1 MLLFCPT
8 LFLARPIYLS
18 SFKVFSPRSVILLL
32 IMIVSLISLPASA
45 APNVSRLSPDN
56 GLSQGVVYTMK
67 LDSKGQLW
75 LATESD
81 LDRFDGTSVG
91 HIRAALNLSS
101 DIVWD
106 FDFVTDTTLHI
117 ATADVGLIE
126 VDLLTGSMRYLQRE
140 IDSAFSRNEAI
151 SLIFQDTQQQRWY
164 ANALSVY
171 QLDNTGNLTEVF
183 TFGGKDPVIH
193 HIRDILRIDDTL
205 IIATSMGLY
214 QYDIA
219 GKHLS
224 ALPYLPENALADQL
238 NGKALLVHDEH
249 LLIGTVQG
257 LYRLPISVFKQ
268 PSTVVRA
275 ETLLAN
281 NNIWK
286 IKPSQQYGI
295 LLATDAGLLQLD
307 TETNAVQTLFQPGRT
322 AFAYA
327 DDTILDFIELSE
339 GRFWLGTRGDG
350 AYFWDSQFTG
360 FENVFNRTGENTL
373 SHNVVFGLH
382 GNATDLWI
390 GTQNG
395 LNRYHWQS
403 GEIEQFLLNSD
414 NAALETASTIYGIY
428 PHTTGR
434 YLWLSTAVSLLQFDT
449 ELNQLVAPTP
459 EQNPDVFQQYVYSA
473 TQTADNGLLIINA
486 KGAFRIKQD
495 GTAQTLQNLSS
506 FLTVPENAQWFGANP
521 AQLNEFLF
529 FYQGTIWLY
538 ALEQDAITQ
547 VYQLPKQYKDKALYG
562 EGMQQVGQSL
572 WFLIYGLGLVELDVV
587 NLSMKSTFFSSDE
600 PALSTSTLYAL
611 QKDDQGYLWMSS
623 HSGLWRFNPRQRLLR
638 QFTNRNGLAYNE
650 FNGTSG
656 YFSVHNSKMVFGSM
670 RGVAIFEPS
679 QFVGEQGSQ
688 PSLYFTNVSLESAAL
703 APQFMPAQQ
712 QQLKLAHD
720 AYGLRVQVS
729 AFDYKV
735 QNDTHYRF
743 DLSGPMDLPDYVKP
757 TPQLSLPNL
766 VPGKYTLTVT
776 AFDPASEQYSKPA
789 IMHISVDYPPWRS
802 PLAYA
807 MYLTI
812 ALGMIMLWLRSKVK
826 QKTKLLEQH
835 NALRQVKNKLELALA
850 VASSDVWEADLNQN
864 CLMHSSR
871 MSLVF
876 PTQQDTYNMEEYL
889 AKLHPDDRASY
900 YQNWQA
906 LKDDENTEFNCIYR
920 IKANDGQ
927 WRWFKD
933 VGKLSALQSDKLQ
946 QIYGLYTDITSHKL
960 TEQELERLS
969 HYDQVT
975 GLPNRNL
982 LQQYLTK
989 AENGLQFRAFIV
1001 IKLLQFNELKSAFG
1015 DLVTN
1020 SALLQISAR
1029 MRSLV
1034 STPDLLIHAA
1044 ESAFIVALYNH
1055 ATADVSHLSE
1065 RLLSLINTPIRVNEQ
1080 DITLSGIAGTA
1091 YGTDGQHS
1099 GQQLLNQAELALRVA
1114 RDNGGYQHYSYQTG
1128 LLEQTKQK
1136 FILQQQ
1142 LRDAISQ
1149 NKLLNYY
1156 QPIINANSGVLAGVE
1171 LLLRWNNH
1179 GNFVPPDEFIPV
1191 AEHCGLIDQL
1201 TCLSLATACEDIR
1214 LLQRQGITLYLSI
1227 NLTATQLC
1235 SHATLTRFKNI
1246 ILEKGLSPSL
1256 IRLEI
1261 TESTLIQNKDNAIHN
1276 MNELRDTGFKIFLD
1290 DFGTGYSSLKYIQ
1303 DFPLDAIKIDRSFVS
1318 NITRTN
1324 NTAIIDTIITLAD
1337 SLGVI
1342 CIAEGVETT
1351 SERDYLL
1358 SKNCHY
1364 MQGYLYSKPVP
1375 IQQLVTVATVLK
1387 SKPEMSVK

>member
-1 MLLFCPT
+1 MSLFRQI
-8 LFLARPIYLS
+8 LILARPIYFCSLKAIKLLQGIS
-18 SFKVFSPRSVILLL
+18 LLL
-32 IMIVSLISLPASA
+32 LSLFVISPLVSAD
-45 APNVSRLSPDN
+45 PNVSRLSPDN

-67 LDSKGQLW
+67 QDSKGQLW

-81 LDRFDGTSVG
+81 LDRFDGNNVER
-91 HIRAALNLSS
+91 IRAALNLSS
-101 DIVWD
+101 DIVRD

-117 ATADVGLIE
+117 ATADAGLIE
-126 VDLLTGSMRYLQRE
+126 MDLLTGSPRYLQRGG
-140 IDSAFSRNEAI
+140 DNSFSRAKAI
-151 SLIFQDTQQQRWY
+151 YLIRQDAQQQRWY

-171 QLDNTGNLTEVF
+171 QLNNDGKLTEVLTF
-183 TFGGKDPVIH
+183 TEKDPDAH

-219 GKHLS
+219 GKHLTP
-224 ALPYLPENALADQL
+224 LPYLPENAVADQF
-238 NGKALLVHDEH
+238 NSKALLLHDEY
-249 LLIGTVQG
+249 LLIGTVRG
-257 LYRLPISVFKQ
+257 LYRLPISVLQ
-268 PSTVVRA
+268 QSSTAVHA

-286 IKPSQQYGI
+286 IKPSQQYGV

-307 TETNAVQTLFQPGRT
+307 TETKTVQTLFQPGRT

-327 DDTILDFIELSE
+327 DDTILDFIELND

-382 GNATDLWI
+382 GTATDLWI

-395 LNRYHWQS
+395 LNRYHWQN
-403 GEIEQFLLNSD
+403 GAIEQFLVNNDS
-414 NAALETASTIYGIY
+414 AAVESASTIYGIY
-428 PHTTGR
+428 PHATER

-449 ELNQLVAPTP
+449 VLNQVVAPTAA
-459 EQNPDVFQQYVYSA
+459 QNPDVFKQYTYSV
-473 TQTADNGLLIINA
+473 TQTADKGLLVINA
-486 KGAFRIKQD
+486 KGAFQVKRD
-495 GTAQTLQNLSS
+495 GSAIPLQALSS
-506 FLTVPENAQWFGANP
+506 FLEKPENAQWFGANP
-521 AQLNEFLF
+521 AGMNEFLF
-529 FYQGTIWLY
+529 FYQGAIWLY
-538 ALEQDAITQ
+538 ALEHDAVTQ
-547 VYQLPKQYKDKALYG
+547 VYQLPEQHKDKALYG
-562 EGMQQVGQSL
+562 EGMQQVKQSL
-572 WFLIYGLGLVELDVV
+572 WFLIYGLGLVELDSI
-587 NLSMKSTFFSSDE
+587 NLSLKSAFFSPDE

-611 QKDDQGYLWMSS
+611 QKDNQDYLWMSS
-623 HSGLWRFNPRQRLLR
+623 HSGLWRFNPKKRLLR
-638 QFTNRNGLAYNE
+638 QFTTRNGLAYNE

-656 YFSVHNSKMVFGSM
+656 YFSAHNSKMVFGSM
-670 RGVAIFEPS
+670 RGVSIFEPS
-679 QFVGEQGSQ
+679 QFIGEQRGQ
-688 PSLYFTNVSLESAAL
+688 PSLYFTNVSLESVAL
-703 APQFMPAQQ
+703 TPQLIPAKQQ
-712 QQLKLAHD
+712 ELKLAHD
-720 AYGLRVQVS
+720 DYGLRVQVS
-729 AFDYKV
+729 TFNYKV
-735 QNDTHYRF
+735 QNDTRYRF

-757 TPQLSLPNL
+757 IPQLSLPNL
-766 VPGKYTLTVT
+766 VPGKYTLTVS

-789 IMHISVDYPPWRS
+789 IMQISVDYPPWRS

-807 MYLTI
+807 IYVTI
-812 ALGMIMLWLRSKVK
+812 VVSMIMLWLRSKIK
-826 QKTKLLEQH
+826 QKNKLLEQH

-871 MSLVF
+871 MLLVF
-876 PTQQDTYNMEEYL
+876 PTLQDTYNVEDYL

-900 YQNWQA
+900 YQAWQA

-920 IKANDGQ
+920 IKTNDGQ

-933 VGKLSALQSDKLQ
+933 VGKLSALQLEKLQ
-946 QIYGLYTDITSHKL
+946 HIYGLYTDITSNKL
-960 TEQELERLS
+960 TEEELERLS

-982 LQQYLTK
+982 LQQYLTM

-1029 MRSLV
+1029 MRGLV

-1044 ESAFIVALYNH
+1044 ESTFIVALHNNV
-1055 ATADVSHLSE
+1055 AADVSHMSE
-1065 RLLSLINTPIRVNEQ
+1065 RLLSLINTPISVNEQ
-1080 DITLSGIAGTA
+1080 DITLTGIAGTA
-1091 YGTDGQHS
+1091 CETDGLHS
-1099 GQQLLNQAELALRVA
+1099 GQRLLNQAELALRVA
-1114 RDNGGYQHYSYQTG
+1114 RDKGGYQHYSYQTG

-1149 NKLLNYY
+1149 NKLINYY
-1156 QPIINANSGVLAGVE
+1156 QPIINAKTGVLAGVE
-1171 LLLRWNNH
+1171 LLLRWNNR
-1179 GNFVPPDEFIPV
+1179 GQFVPPDTFIPI
-1191 AEHCGLIDQL
+1191 AEQCGLIDQL
-1201 TCLSLATACEDIR
+1201 TFMSLATACEDIR
-1214 LLQRQGITLYLSI
+1214 FLQRQGFTLYLSI

-1235 SHATLTRFKNI
+1235 SHSILLRFKNI
-1246 ILEKGLSPSL
+1246 IMEKGLSPSL
-1256 IRLEI
+1256 MRLEI
-1261 TESTLIQNKDNAIHN
+1261 TESTLIQNKDSAIHN
-1276 MNELRDTGFKIFLD
+1276 MNELRDNGFKIFLD

-1318 NITRTN
+1318 NITKTN

-1337 SLGVI
+1337 SLGVV

-1375 IQQLVTVATVLK
+1375 VQQLLTLTTVLK
-1387 SKPEMSVK
+1387 SKPELSVR